1 MDAKI
6 RLHQLPVDRIFV
18 SKVQHNAI
26 RAFLTAADFAIS
38 TIKSVPAM
46 AHCSAIKHGEYWA
59 ADLPILATLETG
71 DDAEIIR
78 SREGG
83 IIMSI
88 AESLPEMKLSG
99 LQACIHKRGSG
110 FYSALAHKYRHPSVM
125 ESAIEFVLA
134 RLTGNPKMRFAS
146 R

>member
-1 MDAKI
+1 M
-6 RLHQLPVDRIFV
+6 
-18 SKVQHNAI
+18 SKVQHKAI
-26 RAFLTAADFAIS
+26 RDFLTAADFAIS

-78 SREGG
+78 DKDGG
-83 IIMSI
+83 VVMNISD
-88 AESLPEMKLSG
+88 SLSEMKLSG
-99 LQACIHKRGSG
+99 LQACIRKRGSG
-110 FYSALAHKYRHPSVM
+110 FYSELAHKYRHPSAM

-134 RLTGNPKMRFAS
+134 RSVTIENPAD
-146 R
+146 